1 MQEVVPGPGGYIT
14 TEQAAELCGVKPV
27 TVRNWILRGYT
38 GLDGERHNLPAHRY
52 KRRLLLDPVEV
63 AKAEHATAER
73 ARRISRAVPLA
84 A

>member
-1 MQEVVPGPGGYIT
+1 MVVEPGPGGYIT
-14 TEQAAELCGVKPV
+14 TEQAAALCGVEPV

-38 GLDGERHNLPAHRY
+38 GPDGVRRKLPAHRY

-63 AKAEHATAER
+63 AKAEHATAKR
-73 ARRISRAVPLA
+73 ARRIIVPTA